1 MELAIFIG
9 LWFFFLGMSIYA
21 IRYFLS
27 GGKSFLLGIPSII
40 LFIILIMMFPG
51 VYHGYRGVIFW
62 TLWILILIGI
72 LIFFIAVF
80 RK

>member
-1 MELAIFIG
+1 MELAVFTG

-40 LFIILIMMFPG
+40 LLIILIMMFPG
-51 VYHGYRGVIFW
+51 VYQSYKWGVF
-62 TLWILILIGI
+62 WILGVLILTGG
-72 LIFFIAVF
+72 LIFFITIF
-80 RK
+80 SK